1 MKVNRLY
8 LLIGGAALICLSAV
22 YVVQHK
28 SYKVDFDASMRLSE
42 YPDLLSKDTG
52 YSDVYAEFKKIY
64 EKNYVPDVPAD
75 APYKIPKI
83 VHQIWL
89 GSPFPEKYMHY
100 RDSWIKNH
108 PDWEYKLW
116 TEKEIDA
123 FGLTNRAMYDHAVNY
138 GEKSDIARYEILY
151 RLGGVYVDTDFE
163 SYKPLDK
170 VHQAYDFYI
179 GIQPLDT
186 GHVQLGIGIIG
197 SRSKHPLLQVAITEI
212 GKKQKIAEPVVLRT
226 GPFFF
231 TILFYHLAK
240 KCTDSVIALPAGFFY
255 PMGYHEKVN
264 DSKNWLRPES
274 LANHHWAGSWL
285 SDDAFVK

>member
-1 MKVNRLY
+1 MVGTALFLIAAYIIQAKVYN
-8 LLIGGAALICLSAV
+8 
-22 YVVQHK
+22 
-28 SYKVDFDASMRLSE
+28 VDFDTSMRLHE
-42 YPDLLSKDTG
+42 YPTLFLQDPAHK
-52 YSDVYAEFKKIY
+52 DVYGMLKALY
-64 EKNYVPDVPAD
+64 EKNYAFQVDMH

-89 GSPFPEKYMHY
+89 GSPFPEKYKMY

-116 TEKEIDA
+116 TEKEIDQL
-123 FGLTNRAMYDHAVNY
+123 GLTNREMYDHAVNY

-151 RLGGVYVDTDFE
+151 RFGGLYVDTDFE
-163 SYKPLDK
+163 SYKSLDALHK
-170 VHQAYDFYI
+170 TYDFYI

-197 SRSKHPLLQVAITEI
+197 SRPGHQLLKAAIENI
-212 GKKQKIAEPVVLRT
+212 GKKKKIAEPIVLRT

-231 TILFYHLAK
+231 TILFYHLAA
-240 KCTDSVIALPAGFFY
+240 KCVDNVIALPSGFFY
-255 PMGYHEKVN
+255 PMGYHEKVY
-264 DSKNWLRPES
+264 DIKKWLRPES

-285 SDDAFVK
+285 SDDAFVKVK